1 VRFQAEFPV
10 LEKSV
15 ADLVILDWSSLSK
28 PLRKRFNLV
37 LKGSWQMCT
46 RRPVHLMR
54 PQKYLPKIYLGI
66 DFEEY
71 RKTVSWFFQCQ
82 AKKLLDFEILNT
94 NPQLAYLWCPQ

>member
-1 VRFQAEFPV
+1 
-10 LEKSV
+10 
-15 ADLVILDWSSLSK
+15 
-28 PLRKRFNLV
+28 
-37 LKGSWQMCT
+37 
-46 RRPVHLMR
+46 MR